1 MALFDTS
8 ILLDY
13 LVGEKRA
20 AAAIAQHDFRALSV
34 ITWVEVMRVSPEAK
48 RDATRAFL
56 RSFERLSINESI
68 ADEAL
73 LLMSKRPGLAIHRA
87 LTFATARVNRIPY
100 VTVEAT
106 HLARD
111 EPGVVMPYRWT
122 AARGAA
128 RG

>member
-20 AAAIAQHDFRALSV
+20 AAAIAQHDYRALSV
-34 ITWVEVMRVSPEAK
+34 ITWIEVMRVSPEDK
-48 RDATRAFL
+48 REATRAFL

-73 LLMSKRPGLAIHRA
+73 LLMSERPGLAIHRA
-87 LTFATARVNRIPY
+87 LTFATAKVNRMPY
-100 VTVEAT
+100 VTVEAG
-106 HLARD
+106 HFERN
-111 EPGVVMPYRWT
+111 EPGVLMPYRWT
-122 AARGAA
+122 TAKKATR
-128 RG
+128 